1 MTTDHKTTV
10 DGLQI
15 FYRIGG
21 SPDKPPLIFLH
32 GWGSR
37 IDSFGSY
44 VGITGLIEELAKH
57 FYVFAPELPGLLRSD
72 APKSVWNYEQFAEVI
87 FKLANTLNWKP
98 SVVMGQSFGGGVAT
112 AFAKL
117 YPDFA
122 KALIIVDSVVS
133 KRPQNS
139 YMTWLYAWAKFRK
152 KIFPSPLVPKF
163 FKRVLIN
170 LYFGT
175 PMKFIDNKNI
185 NEKNIMS
192 DIDLTRN
199 LIVDYNRLEM
209 PLIIVWGDKDTWVTP
224 ISRAKEIHKE
234 IPNSKLIIVN
244 GGHPVLYQKTEFV
257 VGEILKCLPQN
268 LYG

>member
-1 MTTDHKTTV
+1 MITDSKTTV

-21 SPDKPPLIFLH
+21 NLDKPPLIFLH

-44 VGITGLIEELAKH
+44 VGITGTVEELAKH

-72 APKSVWNYEQFAEVI
+72 APKSVWNYEQFAEII

-117 YPDFA
+117 YPDFT

-139 YMTWLYAWAKFRK
+139 YMTWLYAWANFRK
-152 KIFPSPLVPKF
+152 KIFPSPFVPRFLK
-163 FKRVLIN
+163 KLLIN

-185 NEKNIMS
+185 KDKIIMS

-199 LIVDYNRLEM
+199 LVVDYNRLKM

-234 IPNSKLIIVN
+234 TLDSKLIIEK
-244 GGHPVLYQKTEFV
+244 GGHPVLYKKPKIV
-257 VGEILKCLPQN
+257 IDDILKALPQN
-268 LYG
+268 L